1 MTATVRINNRSFLA
15 SLGLF
20 QNRFRGNINRALD
33 VVAQV
38 ATKRIE
44 ERTDDGKQINGS
56 SFASYTREYEIFKRK
71 AQGVKFRGVN
81 LQLTND
87 MLRSM
92 TNTRPQN
99 GKVRIFF
106 AGKGESKISNA
117 EKAALNQVKRPFF
130 GLNRED
136 EKILRNV
143 FSREVFK

>member
-56 SFASYTREYEIFKRK
+56 SFARYSEKYEIFKK
-71 AQGVKFRGVN
+71 KKQGVNFRGVN
-81 LQLTND
+81 LQLTNE
-87 MLRSM
+87 MLGSM

-106 AGKGESKISNA
+106 AGKQNA
-117 EKAALNQVKRPFF
+117 TKAAVNQSKRPFF

-136 EKILRNV
+136 EKVLRNV

>member
-44 ERTDDGKQINGS
+44 ERTDDGKEINGS
-56 SFASYTREYEIFKRK
+56 SFADYTREYEIFKRK
-71 AQGVKFRGVN
+71 AQGVNFRGVN
-81 LQLTND
+81 LQFTNE
-87 MLRSM
+87 MLGSM

-106 AGKGESKISNA
+106 AGKKNA
-117 EKAALNQVKRPFF
+117 IKAAANQSKRPFF

-136 EKILRNV
+136 EKVLRNV

>member
-44 ERTDDGKQINGS
+44 ERTDDGKEINGS
-56 SFASYTREYEIFKRK
+56 SFARYTPEYEIFKRK
-71 AQGVKFRGVN
+71 AQGVNFRGVN

-106 AGKGESKISNA
+106 AGKGEAKISNA
-117 EKAALNQVKRPFF
+117 EKAAYNQVKRPFF
-130 GLNRED
+130 GLNRKD
-136 EKILRNV
+136 QKVLRNV

>member
-1 MTATVRINNRSFLA
+1 MTATVRINNRRFLA

-20 QNRFRGNINRALD
+20 QNRLRGNINRALD

-44 ERTDDGKQINGS
+44 ERTDDGKEINGS
-56 SFASYTREYEIFKRK
+56 SFARYTPEYEIFKRK
-71 AQGVKFRGVN
+71 AQGVNFRGVN
-81 LQLTND
+81 LQFTNE
-87 MLRSM
+87 MLGSM

-106 AGKGESKISNA
+106 AGKQNA
-117 EKAALNQVKRPFF
+117 IKAAANQSKRPFF

-136 EKILRNV
+136 EKVLRNV